1 MTCIFTAG
9 VVYYLYTAMEKL
21 FDCFWVLAMLTIFIL
36 RGEKNIMRTAGILL
50 HISSLHD
57 RYGIG
62 TIGKCAYDFIDFC
75 KKSGIDSWQV
85 LPVGP
90 TGYGDSPY
98 QSYSAFAGN
107 PNLIDLTVLIEEG
120 LVNVADPAL
129 TKLEAREYD
138 SYEKLWTTKKE
149 ILARAYIA
157 FIDKKDEIPD
167 FKAFCAENA
176 EWLDDYA
183 LYMAIKYSRSMNMW
197 TLWEDALRRREPQAL
212 DAFIKSDAEHP
223 AAPDGIGFWKF
234 CQYEFYKQYA
244 AMRAYAAKN
253 GIRIIGD
260 MPIYVSMDSADI
272 WANPE
277 LFELDE
283 DLRPTLV
290 AGCPPDD
297 FAKTGQ
303 LWGNPVYRWEE
314 HEGNCFAWW
323 IRRMEA
329 AGKLF
334 DLLRIDHFRGFESFY
349 AIPADAETAENGTW
363 KPGPGARMFEVI
375 KDNATAL
382 PKLIAENLGF
392 LTPEVDEMLS
402 ELELPGMNVLE
413 FAFDGS
419 DSGYLPHNF
428 KPHSVSY
435 IGTHDNDTALGWYN
449 AQDKKTRK
457 RIRKY
462 VAKLPG
468 ESIPFALI
476 RLLAASVS
484 ELVVFQMQDIL
495 GLGSAARMNTPS
507 TIGGGN
513 WLWQME
519 AGSLT
524 DKTAARINK
533 LLKRYFRLP
542 PVKKVKVRAVK

>member
-1 MTCIFTAG
+1 
-9 VVYYLYTAMEKL
+9 
-21 FDCFWVLAMLTIFIL
+21 
-36 RGEKNIMRTAGILL
+36 MRTAGILL

-57 RYGIG
+57 RFGIG
-62 TIGKCAYDFIDFC
+62 TLGKCAFDFIDFL
-75 KKSGIDSWQV
+75 KKSGMEAWQV
-85 LPVGP
+85 LPLGP

-107 PNLIDLTVLIEEG
+107 PNLIDLSILIDEG
-120 LVNVADPAL
+120 LINAADPAL
-129 TKLEAREYD
+129 DKLVAREYD
-138 SYEKLWTTKKE
+138 SYEKLWGIKKE
-149 ILARAYIA
+149 ILSRAYIA
-157 FIDKKDEIPD
+157 FIDAKAETAE

-176 EWLDDYA
+176 AWLDDYA
-183 LYMAIKYSRSMNMW
+183 LYMAIKYSRAMNMW
-197 TLWEDALRRREPQAL
+197 TLWEDALRKRDETAIA
-212 DAFIKSDAEHP
+212 AFIAADNEHP

-234 CQYEFYKQYA
+234 CQYEFFKQYA
-244 AMRAYAAKN
+244 ALRAYAKKS
-253 GIRIIGD
+253 GIKIIGD
-260 MPIYVSMDSADI
+260 MPIYVSMDSSDI

-277 LFELDE
+277 LFELTD
-283 DLRPTLV
+283 DLRPKLV

-303 LWGNPVYRWEE
+303 LWGNPVYRWFE
-314 HEGNCFAWW
+314 HNKTGYEWW

-334 DLLRIDHFRGFESFY
+334 DVLRIDHFRGFESFY

-363 KPGPGARMFEVI
+363 KPGPGAPMFEVL
-375 KDNATAL
+375 KAKAMGA

-392 LTPEVDEMLS
+392 LTPEVGEMLDT
-402 ELELPGMNVLE
+402 LGLPGMNVLE

-419 DSGYLPHNF
+419 DSGYLPHNY

-449 AQDKKTRK
+449 TRDKKTRK

-462 VAKLPG
+462 AGKLPG
-468 ESIPFALI
+468 ETLPYALI

-484 ELVVFQMQDIL
+484 ELVVFQMQDVL
-495 GLGSAARMNTPS
+495 GLGSSARMNTPS

-513 WLWQME
+513 WLWQMN
-519 AGSLT
+519 ANAAS
-524 DKTAARINK
+524 DKLAAN
-533 LLKRYFRLP
+533 LKKILSRYFRLP
-542 PVKKVKVRAVK
+542 PAKKVKVSIIK